1 MSSSSG
7 ARSAAKDLR
16 FVRSPAQQTKSHI
29 TNVIRER
36 STKVRSEGS
45 TVCSPPSKRHPTSQ
59 MSSWSGAR
67 SAQRRICGSLAS
79 QQTPSH
85 ITNVILERSTKCAAK
100 DLRFAR
106 PQQTPSHITNVIREQ
121 AKCAAKDLQ
130 FARPPAN
137 AIPHH
142 KCHPGAEHE
151 VRSEGSAVRSPLSKR
166 HPTSQMSS
174 WSGARSAQRRICGS
188 LASQQTPSHI
198 TNVIPE
204 RSTKCA
210 AKDLRFARPQQT
222 PSHITNVIR
231 EQAKCGAKD
240 LQFARPPA
248 NAIPHHKCHPGAEH
262 EVRSEA
268 KCGAKRSAERSEV
281 RSEGSAVCSPPATPS
296 HITNVIREQAKCAA
310 KDLQFACPTNAIRHH
325 KCHPGAEH
333 EVRSEG
339 SAVDL
344 ALRMRLS

>member
-151 VRSEGSAVRSPLSKR
+151 VRSEGSAVRSPPSKR

-174 WSGARSAQRRICGS
+174 WSGARSAQRRICG
-188 LASQQTPSHI
+188 
-198 TNVIPE
+198 
-204 RSTKCA
+204 
-210 AKDLRFARPQQT
+210 
-222 PSHITNVIR
+222 
-231 EQAKCGAKD
+231 
-240 LQFARPPA
+240 
-248 NAIPHHKCHPGAEH
+248 
-262 EVRSEA
+262 
-268 KCGAKRSAERSEV
+268 
-281 RSEGSAVCSPPATPS
+281 
-296 HITNVIREQAKCAA
+296 
-310 KDLQFACPTNAIRHH
+310 
-325 KCHPGAEH
+325 
-333 EVRSEG
+333 
-339 SAVDL
+339 
-344 ALRMRLS
+344 